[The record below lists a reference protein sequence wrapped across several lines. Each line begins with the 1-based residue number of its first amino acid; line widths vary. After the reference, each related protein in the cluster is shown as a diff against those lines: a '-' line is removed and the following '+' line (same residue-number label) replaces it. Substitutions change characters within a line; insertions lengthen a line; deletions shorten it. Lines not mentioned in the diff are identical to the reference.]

1 MLLTNETRST
11 GEDAREVAVGWTCSP
26 REHAHETCIQKQKH
40 HANLVDRKCE
50 HGPFNSW
57 PGSSTVYATIYCL
70 FLSLSDC
77 RNQSSFRKNQEV
89 KNEAGRERGSKPR
102 NATEGNSIE
111 LRLCEM

>member
-1 MLLTNETRST
+1 MPILWIENANMDRSIHGLEAVPFMPLFIVFSCHSPLT
-11 GEDAREVAVGWTCSP
+11 
-26 REHAHETCIQKQKH
+26 
-40 HANLVDRKCE
+40 
-50 HGPFNSW
+50 
-57 PGSSTVYATIYCL
+57 
-70 FLSLSDC
+70 SDC